1 MRRRRRDA
9 VIIQLAGQLAEAREQ
24 NGVLLERLAW
34 YAAAMNGEAPPLR
47 LVTPKPPAVRR
58 LG

>member
-9 VIIQLAGQLAEAREQ
+9 VISQLARQLAESREQ

-34 YAAAMNGEAPPLR
+34 YAAAVNGEAPPLR
-47 LVTPKPPAVRR
+47 LVTPKPRAARR